1 MKKLFKNGVSKFVAD
16 ALVPT
21 YKKQG
26 WLEEGEEVAP
36 PKVDPPENKTASE
49 GMTTDDPDGDTEDGA
64 AEGEEVFT
72 CAVCGKTYK
81 TEAGLNKHMAKEH
94 PEA

>member
-1 MKKLFKNGVSKFVAD
+1 MKKLFKNGVPKFVAE
-16 ALVPT
+16 ALVPA
-21 YKKQG
+21 YLEYG
-26 WLEEGEEVAP
+26 WEEEQIAP
-36 PKVDPPENKTASE
+36 PQNDSSEDQTASE
-49 GMTTDDPDGDTEDGA
+49 GMTADDANGDAEDGS

-72 CAVCGKTYK
+72 CSVCGKTYK

>member
-16 ALVPT
+16 ALVPS

-26 WLEEGEEVAP
+26 WLEEGEEIAP
-36 PKVDPPENKTASE
+36 PQVDSPENKTASE
-49 GMTTDDPDGDTEDGA
+49 GMTADDTNGDAEDGP

>member
-1 MKKLFKNGVSKFVAD
+1 MKKLFKNGASKFVAD
-16 ALVPT
+16 ALVSS

-26 WLEEGEEVAP
+26 WLEEGEEIAP
-36 PKVDPPENKTASE
+36 PRVDPPEDKTASE
-49 GMTTDDPDGDTEDGA
+49 GMTADDANGDAEGVS
-64 AEGEEVFT
+64 AEGEKVFT

>member
-1 MKKLFKNGVSKFVAD
+1 MKKLFKNGVPKFVAD
-16 ALVPT
+16 ALVPA

-26 WLEEGEEVAP
+26 WLEEGEKVAP
-36 PKVDPPENKTASE
+36 PQVDPPENKTPSV
-49 GMTTDDPDGDTEDGA
+49 GMVDDDTEDGA

-81 TEAGLNKHMAKEH
+81 TEAGLNRHMAKDH